1 MKRLVPAVLCLL
13 LLLCAVSCGK
23 ATTAPPSFSGG
34 PSEAGSSEGSG
45 NTSKE
50 ASPSSSPY
58 SPPSLPS
65 EAPVLLETDARDSR
79 KLLLSVTLP
88 EDAGRE
94 ISLRLY
100 KKGLSADDPEAIVD
114 LCQIALDEEGKG
126 NASLFRADSAEDLM
140 LLIVSPSA
148 SYELPLLKG
157 GTES

>member
-58 SPPSLPS
+58 SPPTHPS
-65 EAPVLLETDARDSR
+65 EPPVMVETHARDAP
-79 KLLLSVTLP
+79 KLQL
-88 EDAGRE
+88 
-94 ISLRLY
+94 
-100 KKGLSADDPEAIVD
+100 
-114 LCQIALDEEGKG
+114 
-126 NASLFRADSAEDLM
+126 
-140 LLIVSPSA
+140 
-148 SYELPLLKG
+148 
-157 GTES
+157 

>member
-1 MKRLVPAVLCLL
+1 MNRLVPAVLCLL

-34 PSEAGSSEGSG
+34 PSEASG

-50 ASPSSSPY
+50 ASPASSPY
-58 SPPSLPS
+58 SQPSLPS
-65 EAPVLLETDARDSR
+65 EAPVLLETDSGDSR

-126 NASLFRADSAEDLM
+126 NASLFRADSAEDLI

-148 SYELPLLKG
+148 SYELPLSKG